1 VFRVRLLLV
10 LLIGAWLAGEALGK
24 QKETLRR
31 TLVAH
36 KLTVDAKIVKNA
48 DQPISSGAVL
58 DTQKEFV
65 IAYYADDASGL
76 LKAPIH
82 FARYDRTK
90 GVWDF
95 ADVTDGSVEGLQGAC
110 FGSVL
115 SIRVVA
121 GFYVV
126 DTHISPS
133 AGCLLVLSAD
143 MKVQAKFFGW
153 YLGHLGDR
161 ILVYHRNQVHF
172 APVHPAEIATFDLQS
187 KKDTV
192 IFPPKPDQQ
201 VRLDL
206 IAALDA
212 FYTSHPDYCQ
222 QNNDPCDPEY
232 FDSSLEGEIVTD
244 NREHAVAFVISYEV
258 QGYGQSKEKPSGPPK
273 VVYVYRH
280 VNDEA
285 KLEYREILIDDLQA
299 RYGAASLKRL
309 VDPEILVK
317 LFDSDAAKK
326 RTGPVQ

>member
-1 VFRVRLLLV
+1 MLF
-10 LLIGAWLAGEALGK
+10 IGVWLAGGALG
-24 QKETLRR
+24 QQRETLRQK
-31 TLVAH
+31 LAAH
-36 KLTVDAKIVKNA
+36 RLTMDPKIGKNL
-48 DQPISSGAVL
+48 DQAITSGAEL
-58 DTQKEFV
+58 DTPTEFV
-65 IAYYADDASGL
+65 IGYYADDGSGL

-95 ADVTDGSVEGLQGAC
+95 ADVTDGSVEGLQDAC

-115 SIRVVA
+115 SIKAVA

-133 AGCLLVLSAD
+133 AGCLLVLTAD
-143 MKVQAKFFGW
+143 MKVHSKFFGW
-153 YLGHLGDR
+153 YLGHVGDR

-172 APVHPAEIATFDLQS
+172 ATVHPAEIATFDLQS

-192 IFPPKPDQQ
+192 IFPRKPDQQ

-285 KLEYREILIDDLQA
+285 KLEYREILIDDLQV
-299 RYGAASLKRL
+299 RYGAASLERL

-326 RTGPVQ
+326 RPRPVQ